1 MAVGKE
7 ALAFLVTLV
16 LTLSFAPSAQG
27 AVLSSSGGTLI
38 YVAGQG
44 ERNDVNVSV
53 GTTLGIISVF
63 AVTDADAPVSIGA
76 GPCEVI
82 NGVGKCLAS
91 GITGIFIDVQD
102 RDDTVEIATGGPF
115 GAVPLGAM
123 LIGGRGEDNLRGGV
137 GPDFI
142 KGNAGS
148 DRLRGRLGADF
159 YKGGQGSDVLQTID
173 HAPDAGIR
181 CGDGHRD
188 LIRGDRVDPHPF
200 NCELGSLRSKSKD

>member
-1 MAVGKE
+1 MAAGKE

-16 LTLSFAPSAQG
+16 LTLSFASTAQG

-53 GTTLGIISVF
+53 GTTLGIITVF

-91 GITGIFIDVQD
+91 GITG
-102 RDDTVEIATGGPF
+102 
-115 GAVPLGAM
+115 
-123 LIGGRGEDNLRGGV
+123 
-137 GPDFI
+137 
-142 KGNAGS
+142 
-148 DRLRGRLGADF
+148 
-159 YKGGQGSDVLQTID
+159 
-173 HAPDAGIR
+173 
-181 CGDGHRD
+181 
-188 LIRGDRVDPHPF
+188 
-200 NCELGSLRSKSKD
+200 